1 MIRSDY
7 VLAYAESY
15 EFLDIAIVAPSLKF
29 TIKFRHS

>member
-1 MIRSDY
+1 MTRSDY